1 MVSLEQWDKRID
13 KELGKENDTI
23 GFYIMKVKKSSKQCY
38 QFLYMYFFFGKNKVM
53 NLDSILL
60 KQIIHRFILEI
71 NLIGR

>member
-38 QFLYMYFFFGKNKVM
+38 QFLLQVHVF
-53 NLDSILL
+53 LL
-60 KQIIHRFILEI
+60 W
-71 NLIGR
+71 